1 MPRIRILE
9 IGKSTAGIGTYL
21 RWLARGMDLERFQ
34 LTFACLSEM
43 GMELA
48 EELNSINSIR
58 ALSWPMNRF
67 KVDLFSDFTLM
78 LKIARL
84 LGVEKFDLVHA
95 HGSKAGFITRV
106 AAIGSGLPV
115 IYSPHCFSFHAG
127 VNPFIANILAGLER
141 FAARFLTTRILTV
154 ADGEQTLA
162 RRYRVGC
169 PELFVTVHSGIDP
182 TAYKAVLARNAQKA
196 AFNIDADARVV
207 GAVGRLGAQKSPL
220 DFVRMA
226 AMVHAEAADVHFV
239 WAGSG
244 PLAEAVRKLSEELGV
259 AHVCHFIG
267 EHKDIPSLL
276 GMLDCFVLPSLWEGF
291 PIVLLE
297 AMAAGAPVIATDIP
311 GNDEAVTCGENG
323 WLVPPADPAA
333 MAAKVLDL
341 LNHPSQAKAFAAN
354 GRERILR
361 EFTRAKMI
369 NSIQDVYLSAAK
381 QGRQAMAD
389 NI

>member
-1 MPRIRILE
+1 MSRIRVLE

-21 RWLARGMDLERFQ
+21 RWLARGLDLERFQ

-48 EELNSINSIR
+48 EELNSIKGIR

-67 KVDLFSDFTLM
+67 KVDVLSDFILTI
-78 LKIARL
+78 KIARL
-84 LGVEKFDLVHA
+84 LRAEKFDVVHA
-95 HGSKAGFITRV
+95 HGSKAGFLTRM
-106 AAIGSGLPV
+106 AAIGSDLPV
-115 IYSPHCFSFHAG
+115 IYSPHCFSFHDG
-127 VNPFIANILAGLER
+127 VNPFAANILAALER

-162 RRYRVGC
+162 RRYHVGW

-182 TAYKAVLARNAQKA
+182 AAYTAVLEKNVQKA
-196 AFNIDADARVV
+196 ALKIDADARVV

-244 PLAEAVRKLSEELGV
+244 PLEQAARNLSKELGV
-259 AHVCHFIG
+259 VDVCHFIG
-267 EHKDIPSLL
+267 EHKDIPPLL

-297 AMAAGAPVIATDIP
+297 AMAVGVPVIATNIP
-311 GNDEAVTCGENG
+311 GNDEAITSGKSG

-333 MAAKVLDL
+333 MAVKVLEL
-341 LNHPSQAKAFAAN
+341 LNHPAQAQSFAAKS
-354 GRERILR
+354 RERILR

-369 NSIQDVYLSAAK
+369 DSIQGIYLAAAK
-381 QGRQAMAD
+381 KGRQAIAD
-389 NI
+389 NL